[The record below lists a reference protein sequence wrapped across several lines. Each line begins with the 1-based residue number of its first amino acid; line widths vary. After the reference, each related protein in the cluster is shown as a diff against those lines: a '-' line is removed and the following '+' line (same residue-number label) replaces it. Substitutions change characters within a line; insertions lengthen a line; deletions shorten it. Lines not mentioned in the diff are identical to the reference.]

1 MTNAERTYTAA
12 FEVFSERYSRMD
24 GDFVITELLENGMHF
39 DGHDYTD
46 YLPEGFT
53 PDYAGALE
61 ILNDVEVIE

>member
-1 MTNAERTYTAA
+1 
-12 FEVFSERYSRMD
+12 MD

-53 PDYAGALE
+53 PDYDGALE